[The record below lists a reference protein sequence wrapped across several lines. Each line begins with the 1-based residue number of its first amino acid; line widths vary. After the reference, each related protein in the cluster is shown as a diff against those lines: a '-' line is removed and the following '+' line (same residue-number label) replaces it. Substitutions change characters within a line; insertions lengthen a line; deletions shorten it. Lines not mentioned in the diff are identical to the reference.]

1 MALWKL
7 TWTEIK
13 LLAREPL
20 TMIFTFAFPLLVLL
34 VLGGIFRNDRV
45 TGGNFG
51 DVLAMDYYV
60 PGYIG
65 LVIASIG
72 MISLPVHLATYR
84 ERGVLRR
91 LRASGLKELTYFG
104 SQTVVAVLI
113 AVVGGL
119 LVYLL
124 GALVYDA
131 NQPDSVVRVLLTAVV
146 GVATFAAI
154 GILLAG
160 LLPSARAVQGAG
172 LLLWFTMMFLSGTA
186 SPLELLPTWLL
197 RVGQALPLYHLVQAL
212 QDPWNTGTM
221 DWQQLLATALYGAA
235 AGVVSLYVFRWE

>member
-1 MALWKL
+1 VALWKL

-13 LLAREPL
+13 LFVREPV

-34 VLGGIFRNDRV
+34 VLGGIFRSERV
-45 TGGNFG
+45 TGGDYRN
-51 DVLAMDYYV
+51 VLAMDYYV

-72 MISLPVHLATYR
+72 MISLPVHLAAYR

-104 SQTVVAVLI
+104 SQTVVAFLI
-113 AVVGGL
+113 GVVGGL

-131 NQPDSVVRVLLTAVV
+131 SKPDSVVRVLLTAVV

-172 LLLWFTMMFLSGTA
+172 LLLWFAMMFLSGTA
-186 SPLELLPTWLL
+186 SPLDLLPTWLL
-197 RVGQALPLYHLVQAL
+197 RIGQTLPLYHLVQAL
-212 QDPWNTGTM
+212 QEPWNTGGM
-221 DWQQLLATALYGAA
+221 DWTQLFVTAMYGAA
-235 AGVVSLYVFRWE
+235 AGVLSLRVFRWE

>member
-13 LLAREPL
+13 LLVREPV

-34 VLGGIFRNDRV
+34 VLGGIFRSDTV
-45 TGGNFG
+45 TGGNYRN
-51 DVLAMDYYV
+51 VLAMDYYV

-104 SQTVVAVLI
+104 SQTVVAFLI

-124 GALVYDA
+124 GAVVYDA
-131 NQPDSVVRVLLTAVV
+131 GRPDSLGRVLLTARRRRRHLRRHRHPSRRP
-146 GVATFAAI
+146 AAERARRA
-154 GILLAG
+154 GCRAAPLVHDDVPLGHRKPTRPPAHLA
-160 LLPSARAVQGAG
+160 SARRAGA
-172 LLLWFTMMFLSGTA
+172 A
-186 SPLELLPTWLL
+186 SLPPRAGAAGPLEQ
-197 RVGQALPLYHLVQAL
+197 RA
-212 QDPWNTGTM
+212 PWTGSSS
-221 DWQQLLATALYGAA
+221 W
-235 AGVVSLYVFRWE
+235 

>member
-13 LLAREPL
+13 LLVREPL

-197 RVGQALPLYHLVQAL
+197 HVGQALPLYHLVQAL

>member
-1 MALWKL
+1 VALWKL

-13 LLAREPL
+13 LLVREPV
-20 TMIFTFAFPLLVLL
+20 TMVFTFAFPLFVLL
-34 VLGGIFRNDRV
+34 VLGGIFGSDKV
-45 TGGNFG
+45 TGGSYQN
-51 DVLAMDYYV
+51 VLVMDFYV

-72 MISLPVHLATYR
+72 MISLPVHLAAYR

-91 LRASGLKELTYFG
+91 LRASGLKELTYFA
-104 SQTVVAVLI
+104 SQTVVAFLI

-124 GALVYDA
+124 GAVVYDA
-131 NQPDSVVRVLLTAVV
+131 GQPDSLWRVLLTGVV

-186 SPLELLPTWLL
+186 SPLDLLPAWLL
-197 RVGQALPLYHLVQAL
+197 HVGQALPLYHLVQAL
-212 QDPWNTGTM
+212 QDPWNGGAM
-221 DWQQLLATALYGAA
+221 NWQQLLVTAIYGAV
-235 AGVVSLYVFRWE
+235 AGVVSLRVFRWE

>member
-1 MALWKL
+1 VALFKL

-13 LLAREPL
+13 LLAREPV

-45 TGGNFG
+45 TGGAFR

-72 MISLPVHLATYR
+72 MISLPVHLASYR

-104 SQTVVAVLI
+104 SQTVVAFLI
-113 AVVGGL
+113 GVVGGL

-131 NQPDSVVRVLLTAVV
+131 SPPDSLARLLLTAVV
-146 GVATFAAI
+146 GVATFTAI

-160 LLPSARAVQGAG
+160 VLPSARAVQGAG
-172 LLLWFTMMFLSGTA
+172 LLLWFAMMFLSGTA
-186 SPLELLPTWLL
+186 SPLSLLPTWLL

-212 QDPWNTGTM
+212 QRPWNTGTM
-221 DWQQLLATALYGAA
+221 DWRQLFITAAYGAI
-235 AGVVSLYVFRWE
+235 AGLVSLRVFRWE

>member
-7 TWTEIK
+7 TWTEVK
-13 LLAREPL
+13 LLVREPL
-20 TMIFTFAFPLLVLL
+20 TMIFTFAFPLFVLL
-34 VLGGIFRNDRV
+34 VLGGIFRNERV
-45 TGGNFG
+45 TGGDYQN
-51 DVLAMDYYV
+51 VLVMDSYV

-72 MISLPVHLATYR
+72 MISLPVHLAAYR

-91 LRASGLKELTYFG
+91 FRASGLKELTYFG

-131 NQPDSVVRVLLTAVV
+131 NPPDSLWRVLLTAVV

-186 SPLELLPTWLL
+186 SPLDLLPSWLL

-212 QDPWNTGTM
+212 QSPWNGGTM
-221 DWQQLLATALYGAA
+221 DWGELLITALYGAA
-235 AGVVSLYVFRWE
+235 AAALSLRVFRWE

>member
-13 LLAREPL
+13 LLVREPV

-197 RVGQALPLYHLVQAL
+197 RVGQVLPLYHLVQAL
-212 QDPWNTGTM
+212 QEPWNTGAM
-221 DWQQLLATALYGAA
+221 DWQQLLITALYGAA
-235 AGVVSLYVFRWE
+235 AGVVSLRVFRWE

>member
-13 LLAREPL
+13 LLVREPV
-20 TMIFTFAFPLLVLL
+20 TMLFTFAFPLFVLL
-34 VLGGIFRNDRV
+34 VLGGIFRNERV
-45 TGGNFG
+45 TGGTFE

-91 LRASGLKELTYFG
+91 FRASGLRELTYFG
-104 SQTVVAVLI
+104 SQTVVAILI

-131 NQPDSVVRVLLTAVV
+131 NQPDSLWRVLLTAIV

-186 SPLELLPTWLL
+186 SPLEFLPSWLL
-197 RVGQALPLYHLVQAL
+197 HVGQALPLYHLVQAL
-212 QDPWNTGTM
+212 QEPWNNGTM
-221 DWQQLLATALYGAA
+221 DWEELLITALYGAA
-235 AGVVSLYVFRWE
+235 A

>member
-1 MALWKL
+1 VALWKL

-13 LLAREPL
+13 LLVREPV

-34 VLGGIFRNDRV
+34 VLGGIFRSDRV
-45 TGGNFG
+45 TGGSFS

-72 MISLPVHLATYR
+72 MISLPVHLASYR

-104 SQTVVAVLI
+104 SQTVVAFLI
-113 AVVGGL
+113 GAIGGV

-124 GALVYDA
+124 GALVYSA
-131 NQPDSVVRVLLTAVV
+131 NPPDSLLRLLFTAVI

-186 SPLELLPTWLL
+186 SPLALLPTWLL
-197 RVGQALPLYHLVQAL
+197 RVGQLLPLYHLVQAL
-212 QDPWNTGTM
+212 QHPWNSGTM
-221 DWQQLLATALYGAA
+221 DWRQLFVTALYGAA
-235 AGVVSLYVFRWE
+235 AGLVSLRVFRWE

>member
-13 LLAREPL
+13 LLVREPI

-34 VLGGIFRNDRV
+34 VLGGIFGSDRIA
-45 TGGNFG
+45 GG
-51 DVLAMDYYV
+51 DHASQLTMDLYV

-72 MISLPVHLATYR
+72 MISLPVHLAAYR

-91 LRASGLKELTYFG
+91 FRASGLKELTYFG
-104 SQTVVAVLI
+104 SQTVVAFLTG
-113 AVVGGL
+113 VVGGL

-124 GALVYDA
+124 GTLVYDA
-131 NQPDSVVRVLLTAVV
+131 SPPDSIVRVLLTAVV

-186 SPLELLPTWLL
+186 SPLDLLPTWLL
-197 RVGQALPLYHLVQAL
+197 RIGQALPLYHLVKAL
-212 QDPWNTGTM
+212 QEPWNANAM
-221 DWQQLLATALYGAA
+221 DWRQLFVTALYGAA
-235 AGVVSLYVFRWE
+235 AAVVSLRVFRWE

>member
-1 MALWKL
+1 VALWKL

-13 LLAREPL
+13 LLVREPV
-20 TMIFTFAFPLLVLL
+20 TMIFTFAFPLFVLL

-45 TGGNFG
+45 TGGAFR
-51 DVLAMDYYV
+51 DILAMDYYV

-72 MISLPVHLATYR
+72 MISLPVHLAAYR

-91 LRASGLKELTYFG
+91 LRASGLKEMTYFG
-104 SQTVVAVLI
+104 SQTVVAFLI
-113 AVVGGL
+113 AAVGGL

-131 NQPDSVVRVLLTAVV
+131 NPPDSLVRVLLTAVV

-160 LLPSARAVQGAG
+160 LLPNARAVQGAG

-186 SPLELLPTWLL
+186 SPLSLLPSWLL

-212 QDPWNTGTM
+212 QDPWNAGTM
-221 DWQQLLATALYGAA
+221 NWQQLLVTALYGAA
-235 AGVVSLYVFRWE
+235 AGVVSLRVFRWE

>member
-13 LLAREPL
+13 LLVREPV
-20 TMIFTFAFPLLVLL
+20 TMVFTFAFPLLVLL
-34 VLGGIFRNDRV
+34 VLGGIFRNDRI
-45 TGGNFG
+45 TGGSFR

-72 MISLPVHLATYR
+72 MISLPVHLASYR

-91 LRASGLKELTYFG
+91 LRASGLKEMTYFG
-104 SQTVVAVLI
+104 SQTVVAFLI
-113 AVVGGL
+113 GLVGAL
-119 LVYLL
+119 LVYVL
-124 GALVYDA
+124 GAVVYGADP
-131 NQPDSVVRVLLTAVV
+131 PDSIVRLLLTGVV

-160 LLPSARAVQGAG
+160 LLPNARAVQGAG

-186 SPLELLPTWLL
+186 SPLSLLPTWLL

-212 QDPWNTGTM
+212 QQPWNGGTM
-221 DWQQLLATALYGAA
+221 DWRELFITAVYGAV
-235 AGVVSLYVFRWE
+235 AGIVSLRVFRWE

>member
-13 LLAREPL
+13 LLMREPV

-104 SQTVVAVLI
+104 SQTVVAFLI

-131 NQPDSVVRVLLTAVV
+131 SPPDSAVRVLLTAVV

-212 QDPWNTGTM
+212 QDPWNRGIM
-221 DWQQLLATALYGAA
+221 DWQQLLVTALYGAA
-235 AGVVSLYVFRWE
+235 AGVLSLRVFRWE

>member
-13 LLAREPL
+13 LLVREPV
-20 TMIFTFAFPLLVLL
+20 TMIFTFAFPLFVLL

-45 TGGNFG
+45 TGGDYS
-51 DVLAMDYYV
+51 DVLAMDFYV

-72 MISLPVHLATYR
+72 MISLPVHLAAYR

-104 SQTVVAVLI
+104 SQTVVAFLI

-131 NQPDSVVRVLLTAVV
+131 NPPDSLWRVVLTGVV

-186 SPLELLPTWLL
+186 SPLDLLPSWLL
-197 RVGQALPLYHLVQAL
+197 RVGQVLPLYHLVQAL
-212 QDPWNTGTM
+212 QDPWNGGTM
-221 DWQQLLATALYGAA
+221 NWEQLLVTAAYGAVA
-235 AGVVSLYVFRWE
+235 AVVSLRVFRWE

>member
-1 MALWKL
+1 VALWKL

-13 LLAREPL
+13 LLVREPV
-20 TMIFTFAFPLLVLL
+20 TMIFTFAFPLFVLL
-34 VLGGIFRNDRV
+34 VLGGIFGNERV
-45 TGGNFG
+45 TGGTFQ
-51 DVLAMDYYV
+51 DVLAMDVYV

-65 LVIASIG
+65 LVVASIG
-72 MISLPVHLATYR
+72 MISLPVHLAAYR

-91 LRASGLKELTYFG
+91 FRASGLKELTYFG

-124 GALVYDA
+124 GTLVYDA
-131 NQPDSVVRVLLTAVV
+131 SPPDSLWRVLLTALV

-186 SPLELLPTWLL
+186 SPLELLPSWLL
-197 RVGQALPLYHLVQAL
+197 HVGQALPLYHLVQAL
-212 QDPWNTGTM
+212 QQPWNDGTM
-221 DWQQLLATALYGAA
+221 DWEELLVTALYGAA
-235 AGVVSLYVFRWE
+235 AGVLSLRIFRWE